1 MVENT
6 QTQIKSWNGNTYI
19 GTELEKGKFENYCD
33 DRNVELNGMEFHSNC
48 AIKIGKRVY
57 NVDND
62 KFVDRF
68 FYIEEK
74 SLNFTEELNSEEIV
88 VKNIKILKL
97 DKNITIVTSSLTV
110 FILIFITILL
120 VLFWKH
126 KTMSI
131 SLHRVR
137 EKIVKGER
145 IVDNSQN
152 RRGEDMEP
160 HLQLD
165 ELLHSL

>member
-1 MVENT
+1 MKWKYLYRNRIGKREIRKLLWW
-6 QTQIKSWNGNTYI
+6 QKCWIKWNGIN
-19 GTELEKGKFENYCD
+19 
-33 DRNVELNGMEFHSNC
+33 NC
-48 AIKIGKRVY
+48 AIKIGKKVY